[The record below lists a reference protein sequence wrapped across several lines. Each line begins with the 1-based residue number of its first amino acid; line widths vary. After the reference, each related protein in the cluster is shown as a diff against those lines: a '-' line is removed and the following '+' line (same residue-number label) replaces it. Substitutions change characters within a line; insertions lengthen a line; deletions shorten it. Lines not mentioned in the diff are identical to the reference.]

1 MRCLNMLYCELLL
14 YTKECL
20 DDELFA
26 RYEQSNMQLDNDNAL
41 DEVHDE
47 VNEEDQ
53 VVQPQGNASD
63 RQYMTNLRDQ
73 IAQQLM
79 QVI

>member
-1 MRCLNMLYCELLL
+1 MYFVD
-14 YTKECL
+14 L
-20 DDELFA
+20 DDGV
-26 RYEQSNMQLDNDNAL
+26 D
-41 DEVHDE
+41 
-47 VNEEDQ
+47 EEDQ